1 MAKKILEDNE
11 VLVAAAAEPEVLA
24 GAEETESGEE
34 STIVPTETETPSGDS
49 NQNNSSST
57 EEMVGKR
64 TKKEHLRLRL
74 LGYI

>member
-24 GAEETESGEE
+24 GVEETQSEPEAVQ
-34 STIVPTETETPSGDS
+34 IETPVVEPKQEVLAGEGSDEETIGD
-49 NQNNSSST
+49 
-57 EEMVGKR
+57 R
-64 TKKEHLRLRL
+64 KKSEHLRLRL